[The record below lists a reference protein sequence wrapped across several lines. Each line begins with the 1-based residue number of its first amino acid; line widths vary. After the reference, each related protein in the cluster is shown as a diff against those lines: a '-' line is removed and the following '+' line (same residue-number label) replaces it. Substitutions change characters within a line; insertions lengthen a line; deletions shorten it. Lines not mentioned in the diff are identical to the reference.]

1 MKKALEVDVT
11 GLGDILEGIVMFMDN
26 GKINEPDLIDLA
38 ARLKPA
44 AKACEAIDKHVKE
57 MVKAKLKH
65 KEGNR
70 LGGMFKAILK
80 LVPTKRLNQGKLKAD
95 DPELYEAY
103 CEDEEQ
109 ERVTFEV
116 R

>member
-1 MKKALEVDVT
+1 MKKSLEVDVSD
-11 GLGDILEGIVMFMDN
+11 LSDILESFVKKLDSLP
-26 GKINEPDLIDLA
+26 EAELIDLA

-80 LVPTKRLNQGKLKAD
+80 LVPTKRFNQGKLKAD

-103 CEDEEQ
+103 CEDSDQ
-109 ERVTFEV
+109 ERITFEV